1 MTSGFINI
9 AKKVLRKA
17 VGIGIEE
24 AGTRVCGKTGWN
36 AISTIVS
43 PVIEELERR
52 YPGLMLVPEKMEEA
66 EQDLNTD
73 ATLEAIVQEHLA
85 TIESGQKEIL
95 AVLFRNEET
104 LSSYRNLFFNAF
116 AEADKRA
123 EARYKILVNEIRNVK
138 TGIEADI
145 REMGQKPAVLIE
157 PSPTLSGLYEQANGY
172 QRDAMTWLT
181 ARRPSAAAERLLIAR
196 LLATGGMDKLGQTAE
211 LLATMGYIEKT
222 QAQVCFAENNIDGAT
237 QYLAD
242 AARYFNE
249 ALKLKPE
256 DLSSLNGIA
265 NIYQFGG
272 DYDAAIEIGRT
283 IKTVDASYGAAVW
296 DLGLALEKKLQTFE
310 TIDSQVMQLL
320 SEAIDIDESL
330 LKIMPQQPSSFRSSD
345 LSYVQKRLAYYK
357 DIYSVNYGNK
367 NKIEDTSLRNAQQ
380 EAFQKQQEFFALYN
394 AGIYENALKLSRE
407 SIEALEKALSKHP
420 NDLYLMNVK
429 GYCFKNESMALSS
442 LGHNNQAK
450 KSLDTADQIFHE
462 ILSAHPEEAMALHG
476 KGNVEMQ
483 RKNWQAALQY
493 INRALEINP
502 IYQAAKYDREIVLGK
517 IASPNNH

>member
-24 AGTRVCGKTGWN
+24 AGIRVCGKTGWN
-36 AISTIVS
+36 AISTVVS

-104 LSSYRNLFFNAF
+104 LSSYRTLFFNAF

-123 EARYKILVNEIRNVK
+123 EARHKILVNEIRNVK

-157 PSPTLSGLYEQANGY
+157 PSPSPTLSGLYEQANGY
-172 QRDAMTWLT
+172 QHDAITWLT
-181 ARRPSAAAERLLIAR
+181 ARRPSAAAERLSIAR
-196 LLATGGMDKLGQTAE
+196 SLATGGMNKLGQTPE

-256 DLSSLNGIA
+256 DLGSLNGIA

-296 DLGLALEKKLQTFE
+296 DLGLALEKKLKTFE
-310 TIDSQVMQLL
+310 TIDSQVMQLI
-320 SEAIDIDESL
+320 SEAIDVDESL

-345 LSYVQKRLAYYK
+345 LSYVQNRLAHYK
-357 DIYSVNYGNK
+357 EI
-367 NKIEDTSLRNAQQ
+367 
-380 EAFQKQQEFFALYN
+380 F
-394 AGIYENALKLSRE
+394 YE
-407 SIEALEKALSKHP
+407 
-420 NDLYLMNVK
+420 
-429 GYCFKNESMALSS
+429 
-442 LGHNNQAK
+442 
-450 KSLDTADQIFHE
+450 
-462 ILSAHPEEAMALHG
+462 
-476 KGNVEMQ
+476 
-483 RKNWQAALQY
+483 
-493 INRALEINP
+493 
-502 IYQAAKYDREIVLGK
+502 
-517 IASPNNH
+517 